1 MLLIIIGATFQGAA
15 NAVVGLTV
23 SPGSMFLFLG
33 CAFLV
38 ASITGMFLKATHKTS
53 DAKIGAAGAVALNLA
68 TAITFGAFYLALIWI
83 PASLAAGAEA
93 AAAPLAALVIASF
106 KNRLP
111 PLRLWLISITIFLLS
126 IGFGWSQHMTGASAP
141 GLGTIIG
148 MLLGVIAGIGLAVLA
163 TISRSLSTQGVSA
176 YSILAVRYHATYI
189 LAFVCAAASW
199 REYPS
204 LAHAGS
210 LVMWFV
216 PLGLAAVA
224 LPLIM
229 IQSGMMR
236 TSATMTSAIMAS
248 VPGISFITETVI
260 FPDRSSIS
268 SWILLVALILTVCF
282 YGRTEHRAPKTVS
295 RKLTVSDQQT

>member
-38 ASITGMFLKATHKTS
+38 ASITGTLLKATHKT
-53 DAKIGAAGAVALNLA
+53 AKVKIGTADTVALNLA

-111 PLRLWLISITIFLLS
+111 QVRLWLISITIFLLS
-126 IGFGWSQHMTGASAP
+126 MGFGWSQHMAGASVP
-141 GLGTIIG
+141 GFGTIIG

-163 TISRSLSTQGVSA
+163 TISRSLSEEGVSA
-176 YSILAVRYHATYI
+176 YSILAVRYHVTYI
-189 LAFVCAAASW
+189 FAFVCAAASW

-204 LAHAGS
+204 IAHAGS
-210 LVMWFV
+210 LLMWFV

-224 LPLIM
+224 LPLVL

-236 TSATMTSAIMAS
+236 TSATITSVVMAS
-248 VPGISFITETVI
+248 VPGISFITETI
-260 FPDRSSIS
+260 ISPDRSSIS
-268 SWILLVALILTVCF
+268 SWILLVALILAVCL
-282 YGRTEHRAPKTVS
+282 YGRTEHRAPLKVN

>member
-38 ASITGMFLKATHKTS
+38 ASITGTLLKATHKT
-53 DAKIGAAGAVALNLA
+53 AKVKIGTADTVALNLA

-93 AAAPLAALVIASF
+93 AAAPLATLVIASF

-111 PLRLWLISITIFLLS
+111 QVRLWLISITIFLLS
-126 IGFGWSQHMTGASAP
+126 MGFGWSQHMAGASVP
-141 GLGTIIG
+141 GFGTIIG

-163 TISRSLSTQGVSA
+163 TISRSLSEEGVSA
-176 YSILAVRYHATYI
+176 YSILAVRYHVTYI
-189 LAFVCAAASW
+189 FAFVCAAASW

-204 LAHAGS
+204 IAHAGS
-210 LVMWFV
+210 LLMWFV

-224 LPLIM
+224 LPLVL

-236 TSATMTSAIMAS
+236 TSATITSVVMAS
-248 VPGISFITETVI
+248 VPGISFITETI
-260 FPDRSSIS
+260 ISPDRSSIS
-268 SWILLVALILTVCF
+268 SWILFVALILAVCL
-282 YGRTEHRAPKTVS
+282 YGRTEHRAPLKVN

>member
-38 ASITGMFLKATHKTS
+38 ASITGTLLKATHKT
-53 DAKIGAAGAVALNLA
+53 AKVKIGTADTVALNLA

-111 PLRLWLISITIFLLS
+111 QVRLWLISITIFLFS
-126 IGFGWSQHMTGASAP
+126 MGFGWSQHMAGASVP
-141 GLGTIIG
+141 GFGTIIG

-163 TISRSLSTQGVSA
+163 TISRSLSEEGVSA
-176 YSILAVRYHATYI
+176 YSILAVRYHVTYI

-204 LAHAGS
+204 IAHAGS
-210 LVMWFV
+210 LLMWFV

-224 LPLIM
+224 LPLVL

-236 TSATMTSAIMAS
+236 TSATITSVVMAS
-248 VPGISFITETVI
+248 VPGISFITETI
-260 FPDRSSIS
+260 ISPDRSSIS
-268 SWILLVALILTVCF
+268 SWILLVALILAVCL
-282 YGRTEHRAPKTVS
+282 YGRTEHRAPLKVN

>member
-38 ASITGMFLKATHKTS
+38 ASITGTLLKATHKT
-53 DAKIGAAGAVALNLA
+53 AKVKIGTADTVALNLA

-111 PLRLWLISITIFLLS
+111 QVRLWLISITIFLLS
-126 IGFGWSQHMTGASAP
+126 MGFGWSQHMAGASVP
-141 GLGTIIG
+141 GFGTIIG

-163 TISRSLSTQGVSA
+163 TISRSLSEEGVSA
-176 YSILAVRYHATYI
+176 YSILAVRYHVTYI

-204 LAHAGS
+204 IAHAGS
-210 LVMWFV
+210 LLMWFV

-224 LPLIM
+224 LPLVL

-236 TSATMTSAIMAS
+236 TSATITSVVMAS
-248 VPGISFITETVI
+248 VPGISFITETI
-260 FPDRSSIS
+260 ISPDRSSIS
-268 SWILLVALILTVCF
+268 SWILLVALILAVCL
-282 YGRTEHRAPKTVS
+282 YGRTEHRAPLKVN